1 MQARFGRRIRRP
13 AVIAIGGI
21 ALAASSAVALGADA
35 SPAAASLVKLVVGL
49 VGVVAAV
56 LIFSR
61 VLSRTSLVASGH
73 DKFKVLASLPVGARE
88 RIVLMQAG
96 DRQIVVG
103 VAPGRVNTL
112 HVLDEPLDIG
122 LRRPGTDA
130 SSAWLQ
136 RVLAGRAR

>member
-1 MQARFGRRIRRP
+1 MRACFGKRIRRP
-13 AVIAIGGI
+13 AATAIAGL
-21 ALAASSAVALGADA
+21 ALAAWSAAALGADVA
-35 SPAAASLVKLVVGL
+35 PAAASLVKLVVGL

-56 LIFSR
+56 LLFSR

-112 HVLDEPLDIG
+112 HVLDEPLDVG
-122 LRRPGTDA
+122 LRRPGADVTP
-130 SSAWLQ
+130 AWIQ
-136 RVLAGRAR
+136 RVLAGRTR

>member
-1 MQARFGRRIRRP
+1 MHARFVARIRP
-13 AVIAIGGI
+13 FASAAAGAV
-21 ALAASSAVALGADA
+21 LAASSAAAYGAEA
-35 SPAAASLVKLVVGL
+35 SPAAASLVKLLVGL

-61 VLSRTSLVASGH
+61 VLSRTSLLPSGH
-73 DKFKVLASLPVGARE
+73 DRFKVLASLPVGTRE

-103 VAPGRVNTL
+103 VAPDRVSAL

-122 LRRPGTDA
+122 VRRPGTDA
-130 SSAWLQ
+130 SAAWLQ

>member
-1 MQARFGRRIRRP
+1 MRTRITTRIRP
-13 AVIAIGGI
+13 
-21 ALAASSAVALGADA
+21 LAAAVMGVMLAAAAATAFAAGDVA
-35 SPAAASLVKLVVGL
+35 PAAASLAKLLVGL

-61 VLSRTSLVASGH
+61 VLSRLNFMPKAH
-73 DKFKVLASLPVGARE
+73 ERFQVLASLPVGQRE

-112 HVLDEPLDIG
+112 HVLDEPLDITTSRLQG
-122 LRRPGTDA
+122 HGTEA
-130 SSAWLQ
+130 PWLQ
-136 RVLAGRAR
+136 RVLGGKA